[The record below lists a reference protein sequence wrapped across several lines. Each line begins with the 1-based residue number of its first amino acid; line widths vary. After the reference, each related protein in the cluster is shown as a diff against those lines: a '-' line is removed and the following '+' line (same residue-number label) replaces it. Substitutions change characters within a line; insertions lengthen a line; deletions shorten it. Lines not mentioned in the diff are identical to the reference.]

1 MAPQNENLT
10 VEQATELVFEYSEN
24 FAQKVMEENSERMQ
38 GVCKHLKSSMKGN
51 IKEFYIKEF
60 IKELRKRMEE
70 L

>member
-10 VEQATELVFEYSEN
+10 VEQATKLVFEYSEN
-24 FAQKVMEENSERMQ
+24 LAQKVMEENSERLQ
-38 GVCKHLKSSMKGN
+38 GVYKHLKSAMKET